1 MLRYLLE
8 KEFKQILRHRFL
20 PRVILFM
27 PFMMLGVLPFAAN
40 QEVKEVRVAVLDNDH
55 STTSRRLI
63 EKIKGS
69 GYFQLVAQELPRGT
83 PRGGGRRD
91 GHHTRAP
98 T

>member
-27 PFMMLGVLPFAAN
+27 PLMMLGVLPFAAN

-55 STTSRRLI
+55 STTSRRLR
-63 EKIKGS
+63 
-69 GYFQLVAQELPRGT
+69 LLPARRPTQELPRGT

-91 GHHTRAP
+91 
-98 T
+98 